1 MKNKIIAYFKG
12 KNPYMIASCAVMIIT
27 VGIIFVLLQG
37 ADTAPA
43 EELDESLNT
52 EQIIIVEESI
62 EAFIE
67 SEEQSDIEVLPDL
80 ETVES
85 KVKESE
91 TVESDEVENESVVSE
106 SDLPKEDF
114 EEEIAESK
122 AESIPTKTPEVET
135 ESSNQEETIPEP
147 EEQEPEKTEED
158 TPIQQEPVLQPE
170 EESTPVEEVHVHS
183 WIFESYYQ
191 EPTCS
196 NGGLITEICAHCGE
210 TQITG
215 GTPTGMHEF
224 KVETYGDCCS
234 AEVVVCAICNYR
246 EVREKDLKNHIDV
259 EDGFCYGCGCKIE

>member
-1 MKNKIIAYFKG
+1 MRNKIMTYLKG
-12 KNPYMIASCAVMIIT
+12 KNPYVMASFTIVTIT

-43 EELDESLNT
+43 EGMDESLST
-52 EQIIIVEESI
+52 EQVISIEEST

-67 SEEQSDIEVLPDL
+67 SEDQSDIEVLPDL
-80 ETVES
+80 GTVES
-85 KVKESE
+85 EIKESE
-91 TVESDEVENESVVSE
+91 TVGIEAVENECVVSE
-106 SDLPKEDF
+106 SVFPKEDSG
-114 EEEIAESK
+114 EEITDSKTESML
-122 AESIPTKTPEVET
+122 TKTPEVET
-135 ESSNQEETIPEP
+135 EPLTPEVAMPEP
-147 EEQEPEKTEED
+147 EEQEPERPEED
-158 TPIQQEPVLQPE
+158 TPILQEPMTEPE

-215 GTPTGMHEF
+215 GTPTGKHEF

-234 AEVVVCAICNYR
+234 AEVVVCMTCNYR

-259 EDGFCYGCGCKIE
+259 EDGFCYGCGCKLE